1 MARVGFSFVNVGDV
15 VDVAYLGASRNANDA
30 YVINNLTV
38 VECDAERVRFNDD
51 TEVYRFNKRW
61 SYGSSA
67 EPARIVKLH

>member
-15 VDVAYLGASRNANDA
+15 VDVAYLGSKQAGNDA
-30 YVINNLTV
+30 YVIDNLTV
-38 VECDAERVRFNDD
+38 VECDSERVLFDDD